1 MYQVLPME
9 FSYDFVFVTLL
20 YNIPADIIVSQL
32 DITFSQFITVRCSWR
47 GII

>member
-20 YNIPADIIVSQL
+20 YNIPADIIE
-32 DITFSQFITVRCSWR
+32 IIFSQFITVGCS
-47 GII
+47 